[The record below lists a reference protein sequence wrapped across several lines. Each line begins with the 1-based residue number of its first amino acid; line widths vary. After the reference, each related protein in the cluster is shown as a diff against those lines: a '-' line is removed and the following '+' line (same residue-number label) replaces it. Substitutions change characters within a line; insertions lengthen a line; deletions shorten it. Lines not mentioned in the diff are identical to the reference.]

1 MKQEQEAD
9 KTHARDS
16 GGGGGGDQGLGKVW
30 AEGKLGICTF
40 EVDVRMGPS
49 LRA

>member
-1 MKQEQEAD
+1 MKQEREAD

-16 GGGGGGDQGLGKVW
+16 GDQELVKVW
-30 AEGKLGICTF
+30 AEGKLGIRTF